1 MIAWLS
7 HFWWETL
14 PDAIFAARERVRG
27 WWLRVFRRRAAGTQ
41 GQQDQARETEVSLG
55 LMADAARA
63 GADMTPEQQIFLSQS
78 EHGMRERLSV
88 LLGIPHR
95 TLAQEREKLAIE
107 GWLAP
112 ADQTAPNAPIR
123 GFLAPVAAATWF
135 RPWMI
140 LAAGWALTAAF
151 CAVQM
156 GLKERVEDQRD
167 EARADL
173 AQTERALVAARETQA
188 RLADAV
194 READTQ
200 TRQTAETIEQERA
213 RRLRAER
220 EARRIRDAQAQ
231 AAAGGPVDYGF
242 GGVRDAGG
250 AAPGPGDDRPAG
262 GDPG

>member
-1 MIAWLS
+1 MIARLGVLWLR
-7 HFWWETL
+7 FR
-14 PDAIFAARERVRG
+14 ARVRE
-27 WWLRVFRRRAAGTQ
+27 WRHKL
-41 GQQDQARETEVSLG
+41 
-55 LMADAARA
+55 
-63 GADMTPEQQIFLSQS
+63 
-78 EHGMRERLSV
+78 RERLTGRLAMEAATEGRTALYAVAQDTPEGDIQIAIQRDAWTTQIDRLSTIDNRNRDQEYLLRQLRRNV
-88 LLGIPHR
+88 RELDVAESLRHATPQSLGGVRMGLLG
-95 TLAQEREKLAIE
+95 
-107 GWLAP
+107 
-112 ADQTAPNAPIR
+112 
-123 GFLAPVAAATWF
+123 PVAAVSWF